1 MRILQTFEALAAEG
15 KKAVI
20 PYITAGY
27 PDWQTTGRLL
37 KRLSQAGAT
46 IVELGIPFS
55 DPVADGPVIQKA
67 SEIALSKGIN
77 LKLILEG
84 LKKEPS
90 PLPVVAMGYYN
101 PILRYG
107 IERFAREAA
116 EAGIGGL
123 IVPDLPPE
131 EAGELREAA
140 EMHGIATTFLIAPT
154 TPRERIATIAEATTG
169 FLYLVSVKGVTGSDL
184 GEITPILE
192 RIEEIRG
199 VTSLPVCVGFGV
211 SKPEDAR
218 AISRY
223 ADGVI
228 VGSAVL
234 KALDEGGEEG
244 LIRFVREIAQ
254 AVNGD
259 G

>member
-1 MRILQTFEALAAEG
+1 
-15 KKAVI
+15 
-20 PYITAGY
+20 
-27 PDWQTTGRLL
+27 
-37 KRLSQAGAT
+37 
-46 IVELGIPFS
+46 
-55 DPVADGPVIQKA
+55 
-67 SEIALSKGIN
+67 
-77 LKLILEG
+77 
-84 LKKEPS
+84 
-90 PLPVVAMGYYN
+90 
-101 PILRYG
+101 
-107 IERFAREAA
+107 
-116 EAGIGGL
+116 
-123 IVPDLPPE
+123 
-131 EAGELREAA
+131 
-140 EMHGIATTFLIAPT
+140 
-154 TPRERIATIAEATTG
+154 
-169 FLYLVSVKGVTGSDL
+169 VKGVTGSDL

-259 G
+259 V

>member
-20 PYITAGY
+20 PYITSGY

-55 DPVADGPVIQKA
+55 DPVADGPVIQRT

-116 EAGIGGL
+116 EAGIDGL

-140 EMHGIATTFLIAPT
+140 ERHGIATTFLIAPT
-154 TPRERIATIAEATTG
+154 TPKERIATIAEATTG
-169 FLYLVSVKGVTGSDL
+169 FLYLV
-184 GEITPILE
+184 
-192 RIEEIRG
+192 
-199 VTSLPVCVGFGV
+199 
-211 SKPEDAR
+211 
-218 AISRY
+218 
-223 ADGVI
+223 
-228 VGSAVL
+228 
-234 KALDEGGEEG
+234 
-244 LIRFVREIAQ
+244 
-254 AVNGD
+254 
-259 G
+259 